1 MANKTSNKQ
10 QQKEKTGNGQ
20 RKKVEEPKYS
30 DSE

>member
-30 DSE
+30 DTE